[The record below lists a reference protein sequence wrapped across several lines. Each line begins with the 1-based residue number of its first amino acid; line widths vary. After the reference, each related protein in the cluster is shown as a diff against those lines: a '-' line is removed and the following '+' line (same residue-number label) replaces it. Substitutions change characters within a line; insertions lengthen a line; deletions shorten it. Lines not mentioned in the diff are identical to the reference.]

1 MTVLTEAPPLR
12 TVAIAQAFAVP
23 VELVVVP
30 DEHFAA
36 YVRGEGGDPTLV
48 VRVACPCCGSD
59 ARTFDTE
66 TRRFGCLF
74 CTYTSDERN
83 A

>member
-1 MTVLTEAPPLR
+1 MLAEAPPLR
-12 TVAIAQAFAVP
+12 AVGIAQAFAVP
-23 VELVVVP
+23 VELVAVP

-36 YVRGEGGDPTLV
+36 YVRSHADGPKLV
-48 VRVACPCCGSD
+48 IRVSCPCCGSD

-74 CTYTSDERN
+74 CTYTSDKRN